1 MLLGYKKSI
10 PVDKIDFVKR
20 KTTLFLKNNKKY
32 LLYSLVLIVVVSSI
46 FISEKNSFV
55 NQGSVVPTDLLR
67 KAKLGEFPIVQPNM
81 KYGFVLDTFQVLEGE
96 VKPNETIG
104 ELLLDNGFT
113 GGDVHSLAE
122 KSKEVYDL
130 VRNFRVGKSYMF
142 LTRRGE
148 EKPSWFVYE
157 PNVYEYVVVDLENGM
172 EVRKEER
179 PVEVKEAVL
188 HGQINSSLWVAI
200 EETGA
205 SMEVAAKMEDAL
217 ETSVDFSHVQVGDE
231 FKLVYDEKYIE
242 GKRVGVGNVHAA
254 YYKQADSDKEH
265 YVFWFDGGGEHV
277 GFYDQEGRP
286 MKGRFLKAPVK
297 YTRISS
303 RYNPRRFHPV
313 LKRVRPHLGTD
324 YAAPTGTP
332 IYAVG
337 NGVVVAKG
345 YTKGNGNYI
354 KIKHDKVYQTQY
366 LHMSG
371 FAKGI
376 KKGSYVSQGQVIGYV
391 GSTGLATGP
400 HVCFR
405 FWKNGK
411 QINHLREYFPP
422 SKPLPDELLPEFF
435 KVRDV
440 YMEKL
445 KAVDSSVA
453 MDETAP

>member
-1 MLLGYKKSI
+1 M
-10 PVDKIDFVKR
+10 DKIDFVKR
-20 KTTLFLKNNKKY
+20 KTTLFLQKNRKY
-32 LLYSLVLIVVVSSI
+32 LLSALVLAIIASSI
-46 FISEKNSFV
+46 FISEQNPFV
-55 NQGSVVPTDLLR
+55 SHSAVVPTDLLR
-67 KAKLGEFPIVQPNM
+67 KTKLGAFPIVEPNV
-81 KYGFVLDTFQVLEGE
+81 KYGFVLDTFQVNEGK
-96 VKPNETIG
+96 VKANETIG
-104 ELLLDNGFT
+104 ELLLANGFS
-113 GGDVHSLAE
+113 GSDVVSLAE
-122 KSKEVYDL
+122 KSKGVYDL

-148 EKPSWFVYE
+148 EKPSYFIYE
-157 PNVYEYVVVDLENGM
+157 PNVFEYVVVYLENGI
-172 EVRKEER
+172 EVSKTER
-179 PVEVKEAVL
+179 PVEIREASL

-231 FKLVYDEKYIE
+231 FKLVYDEKYIDGE
-242 GKRVGVGNVHAA
+242 RVGVGNVHAA
-254 YYKQADSDKEH
+254 YYKQADSGKEH
-265 YVFWFDGGGEHV
+265 YVFWFDGGGDHV

-286 MKGRFLKAPVK
+286 MRGRFLKAPVK

-303 RYNPRRFHPV
+303 RYNPRRYHPV

-345 YTKGNGNYI
+345 YTRGNGNYI

-366 LHMSG
+366 LHMSR

-422 SKPLPDELLPEFF
+422 SKPLPEELLPEFY

-445 KAVDSSVA
+445 KATDSLA
-453 MDETAP
+453 TTADETAP

>member
-1 MLLGYKKSI
+1 MKQKTTQFLKKN
-10 PVDKIDFVKR
+10 R
-20 KTTLFLKNNKKY
+20 KTLFAG
-32 LLYSLVLIVVVSSI
+32 LVIAVVASSI
-46 FISEKNSFV
+46 FFSEKDV
-55 NQGSVVPTDLLR
+55 MLNQSAVVPTDLLR
-67 KAKLGEFPIVQPNM
+67 KTKLGAFPIVNPTV
-81 KYGFVLDTFQVLEGE
+81 KYGFVLDTFQVLEGK

-104 ELLLDNGFT
+104 ELLLSNGFT
-113 GGDVHSLAE
+113 GKDVVTLAE
-122 KSKEVYDL
+122 KSKNEYDL
-130 VRNFRVGKSYMF
+130 VRNFRVGKPYLF

-148 EKPSWFVYE
+148 EKPSYFVYE
-157 PNVYEYVVVDLENGM
+157 PSVFEYVVVDLENGI
-172 EVRKEER
+172 EVAKTER
-179 PVEVKEAVL
+179 PVEIREAVL

-205 SMEVAAKMEDAL
+205 SMEVATKMEDAL

-231 FKLVYDEKYIE
+231 FKLVYDEKFIE

-254 YYKQADSDKEH
+254 YYRQADGGKEH
-265 YVFWFDGGGEHV
+265 FVFWFDGGGDYV
-277 GFYDQEGRP
+277 GYYDQEGRP

-303 RYNPRRFHPV
+303 RYNPRRYHPV

-345 YTKGNGNYI
+345 YTKGNGNFI

-366 LHMSG
+366 LHMSR
-371 FAKGI
+371 FAKGVR
-376 KKGSYVSQGQVIGYV
+376 KGSRVSQGQVIGYV

-405 FWKNGK
+405 FWKNGR
-411 QINHLREYFPP
+411 QINHLKEYFPP
-422 SKPLPDELLPEFF
+422 SKPLPEELLPEFF

-445 KAVDSSVA
+445 EAAETLALCS
-453 MDETAP
+453 DETAP

>member
-1 MLLGYKKSI
+1 M
-10 PVDKIDFVKR
+10 DKFDFVKR
-20 KTTLFLKNNKKY
+20 KTTLFLQKNRKY
-32 LLYSLVLIVVVSSI
+32 LISVLFLAIVASSV
-46 FISEKNSFV
+46 FLSEKNSLV
-55 NQGSVVPTDLLR
+55 NQSAVVPSDLLR
-67 KAKLGEFPIVQPNM
+67 KVQLGAFPIVEPTI
-81 KYGFVLDTFQVLEGE
+81 KYGFVLDTFQVQEGE

-104 ELLLDNGFT
+104 ELLLANGFS
-113 GGDVHSLAE
+113 GNDVVTLAE

-130 VRNFRVGKSYMF
+130 VRNFRVGRNYLF

-148 EKPSWFVYE
+148 EKPCYFVYE
-157 PNVYEYVVVDLENGM
+157 PNVFEYVTVNLENGL
-172 EVRKEER
+172 EVRKTER
-179 PVEVKEAVL
+179 PVEVKESVL

-217 ETSVDFSHVQVGDE
+217 ETSVDFSHVKVGDE
-231 FKLVYDEKYIE
+231 FKLVYDEKYIA

-254 YYKQADSDKEH
+254 YYKQADSGKEH
-265 YVFWFDGGGEHV
+265 YVFWFDGGGDHV
-277 GFYDQEGRP
+277 GYYDQEGRP

-337 NGVVVAKG
+337 NGVVVARG
-345 YTKGNGNYI
+345 YTRGNGNYI
-354 KIKHDKVYQTQY
+354 KIKHDRVYQTQY
-366 LHMSG
+366 LHMSR

-376 KKGSYVSQGQVIGYV
+376 KKGSHVSQGQVIGYV

-405 FWKNGK
+405 FWKNGR
-411 QINHLREYFPP
+411 QVNHLREYFPP
-422 SKPLPDELLPEFF
+422 SKPLPDELLPQFF

-445 KAVDSSVA
+445 KAVDSLTWQ
-453 MDETAP
+453 DETAP

>member
-1 MLLGYKKSI
+1 
-10 PVDKIDFVKR
+10 
-20 KTTLFLKNNKKY
+20 
-32 LLYSLVLIVVVSSI
+32 
-46 FISEKNSFV
+46 
-55 NQGSVVPTDLLR
+55 
-67 KAKLGEFPIVQPNM
+67 
-81 KYGFVLDTFQVLEGE
+81 
-96 VKPNETIG
+96 
-104 ELLLDNGFT
+104 
-113 GGDVHSLAE
+113 
-122 KSKEVYDL
+122 
-130 VRNFRVGKSYMF
+130 
-142 LTRRGE
+142 
-148 EKPSWFVYE
+148 
-157 PNVYEYVVVDLENGM
+157 
-172 EVRKEER
+172 
-179 PVEVKEAVL
+179 
-188 HGQINSSLWVAI
+188 
-200 EETGA
+200 
-205 SMEVAAKMEDAL
+205 MEDAL

-265 YVFWFDGGGEHV
+265 YVFWYDGGGEHV

-453 MDETAP
+453 MDETAA

>member
-1 MLLGYKKSI
+1 
-10 PVDKIDFVKR
+10 VDKIDFVKR

-46 FISEKNSFV
+46 FLSEKNSFV

-67 KAKLGEFPIVQPNM
+67 KAKLGEFPIVQPNL

-113 GGDVHSLAE
+113 DGDVHSLAE

-265 YVFWFDGGGEHV
+265 YVFWYDGGGEHV

-453 MDETAP
+453 MDETAA